1 MKNFTLTFCGLLLSG
16 ALFAQTYSTGPMPF
30 STDPGL
36 EYGAQIDVNSAS
48 NIVTLTLVGPSDR
61 YLGVGFGVP
70 TMINLGDCVIYTGV
84 AGTGLNVLSD
94 RRFNNNTSTPSVD
107 TAQDWNVIS
116 NSISGTVR
124 TLVATRARVSTGDYE
139 FPATA
144 GALQLN
150 WSRGDSNGFALQYHG
165 GARGGYAA
173 NLTLGNNEFET
184 KSFKIYPNPAKGFF
198 TIEMPENIV
207 NGELKM
213 YDTLGRVVKNQ
224 KISEL
229 NTQIALTDLQ
239 TGTYLVTIR
248 TEAGNSTKQL
258 VVE

>member
-1 MKNFTLTFCGLLLSG
+1 MKNFILTLCGLLFSG
-16 ALFAQTYSTGPMPF
+16 VVMAQTYSTGPMAF

-124 TLVATRARVSTGDYE
+124 TLVATRARVSTGD
-139 FPATA
+139 
-144 GALQLN
+144 
-150 WSRGDSNGFALQYHG
+150 
-165 GARGGYAA
+165 
-173 NLTLGNNEFET
+173 
-184 KSFKIYPNPAKGFF
+184 
-198 TIEMPENIV
+198 
-207 NGELKM
+207 
-213 YDTLGRVVKNQ
+213 
-224 KISEL
+224 
-229 NTQIALTDLQ
+229 
-239 TGTYLVTIR
+239 
-248 TEAGNSTKQL
+248 
-258 VVE
+258 